1 MLKHIAAHI
10 RLAAC
15 ALALHAT
22 GAIAQCPTPEIKML
36 TVYGGSVQFVLNT
49 ETQLQAMETMYSGHT
64 RLKVRFHMC
73 NSTSNTPIEEWELQL
88 AAADAALPL
97 SGSSSPGDVLP
108 LNDVMVEVSVLTLT
122 NCTVQ
127 PTPSFILTNSPQTL
141 ATGHW
146 SAPSPTPNDVMEA
159 ELMLTYK
166 LRGPQWGRKP
176 GVYLTNLQILLKEV

>member
-49 ETQLQAMETMYSGHT
+49 ETQLQAMETMFGGHT
-64 RLKVRFHMC
+64 RLIVRFHMC
-73 NSTSNTPIEEWELQL
+73 NPISLTPIDEWELL
-88 AAADAALPL
+88 LTAADAALPL
-97 SGSSSPGDVLP
+97 SGSSSLGDALPLSDVL
-108 LNDVMVEVSVLTLT
+108 VEVSVLNLS

-141 ATGHW
+141 LTGRW
-146 SAPSPTPNDVMEA
+146 SGLSPSPNDVMEA

-176 GVYLTNLQILLKEV
+176 GVYITNLQLLLKED